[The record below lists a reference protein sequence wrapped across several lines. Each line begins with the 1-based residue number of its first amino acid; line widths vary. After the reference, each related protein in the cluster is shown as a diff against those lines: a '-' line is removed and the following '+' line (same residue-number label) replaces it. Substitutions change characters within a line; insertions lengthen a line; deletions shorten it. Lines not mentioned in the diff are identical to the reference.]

1 VPAANND
8 VYRSTML
15 LAELEIRHTRAV
27 APTRR
32 IALGSQWLPTDPAP
46 GYGGILLGGLVATYI
61 DNLDAELRDE
71 LVVLID
77 DLENSRRIPQ
87 PRLRHR
93 FQVDV
98 VGLDRSRH
106 KLVGVGETMHYELD
120 GHGLAVPQLLGAVYA
135 AGQIHSATRPAVFH
149 AIRKAVRWD
158 GPAGASLINHLAD
171 PTSASPRSWRLFPT
185 DERWALQV
193 LGFDPETIPERGE
206 VMRRFRNLIRESH
219 PDHGARHEGAGQR
232 ILELTEA
239 RRILMA

>member
-1 VPAANND
+1 
-8 VYRSTML
+8 ML
-15 LAELEIRHTRAV
+15 LAELEIRHSRAV

-46 GYGGILLGGLVATYI
+46 GYGGILLGGLVATHI
-61 DNLDAELRDE
+61 DSLDPEARAELVD
-71 LVVLID
+71 LID
-77 DLENSRRIPQ
+77 DLENGRRIPQ

-106 KLVGVGETMHYELD
+106 KLVGVGEAMNYELD

-158 GPAGASLINHLAD
+158 GSVGPSLIDHLAD
-171 PTSASPRSWRLFPT
+171 PTSASLRSWRLFPT

-193 LGFDPETIPERGE
+193 LGFDPETTPERGE